1 MDILISYRK
10 IIITLLIVFLSLTAN
25 SLYVQAA
32 ENPAIWKHK
41 VKGDFATVL
50 SDIKTGLES
59 SQFLITGEEN
69 LSKGLENN
77 KEIFGEDKWNTI
89 GFDNVTAVHFCSMV
103 FNQEVF
109 NINMDWSILCPFKVV
124 AYSMKA
130 APNEITIIM
139 ARPGY
144 LLKKDP
150 HKQAREIGKRMDKRI
165 TSAIM
170 SGVSP

>member
-1 MDILISYRK
+1 MDIK
-10 IIITLLIVFLSLTAN
+10 ICHRNVIMLLLVFVSLMAN
-25 SLYVQAA
+25 SFYLQAA

-41 VKGDFATVL
+41 VKGNFATVL
-50 SDIKTGLES
+50 ADIKTGLES
-59 SQFLITGEEN
+59 SQFMITGEEN

-77 KEIFGEDKWNTI
+77 KQVFGVDKWNTI

-130 APNEITIIM
+130 VPNQVTIIT
-139 ARPGY
+139 ARPSY
-144 LLKKDP
+144 LLRKDRHKK
-150 HKQAREIGKRMDKRI
+150 ARQIGNRMDKRI
-165 TSAIM
+165 IDAIM